1 MKIALILL
9 SRAKY
14 AWRLLR
20 GGYLLAIAVIAT
32 LIAVGC
38 LMLPKLLSSPG
49 FYHVKVVY
57 IFILPLLSIALS
69 AILFAD
75 DFSEGTFAHHFS
87 YPYSQLLV
95 FAERVTVAA
104 LLLVIYEAALLWAI
118 DRWAIALSTAQ
129 LTYIIKHSLSVNLFV
144 GGLAALGSLLGRN
157 MAVGLGVGGA
167 VWLLEYYMASMP
179 LNRYYLFQAVWPV
192 SRFADHS
199 HNATALYV
207 AAGIMLFCCL
217 LLLKKG
223 RGWLVR
229 RQ

>member
-1 MKIALILL
+1 MKVAFILL

-14 AWRLLR
+14 AWRILW
-20 GGYLLAIAVIAT
+20 GSYLLGIAVIAA

-38 LMLPKLLSSPG
+38 LMLPEVFPSSG
-49 FYHVKVVY
+49 FYQVKMAY
-57 IFILPLLSIALS
+57 IFILPLLTIAIS
-69 AILFAD
+69 AALFAD

-104 LLLVIYEAALLWAI
+104 LLLVIYEAVMLWAI

-129 LTYIIKHSLSVNLFV
+129 LAYIIKHSLSVNMFL
-144 GGLAALGSLLGRN
+144 GTLTALCSLLGRN
-157 MAVGLGVGGA
+157 FAVGLGVGA
-167 VWLLEYYMASMP
+167 TVWLLEYFMSSMP

-192 SRFADHS
+192 SRFADQS
-199 HNATALYV
+199 HNSNALFV
-207 AAGIMLFCCL
+207 AAGILLFCCL
-217 LLLKKG
+217 LILWKG
-223 RGWLVR
+223 RDWLVR